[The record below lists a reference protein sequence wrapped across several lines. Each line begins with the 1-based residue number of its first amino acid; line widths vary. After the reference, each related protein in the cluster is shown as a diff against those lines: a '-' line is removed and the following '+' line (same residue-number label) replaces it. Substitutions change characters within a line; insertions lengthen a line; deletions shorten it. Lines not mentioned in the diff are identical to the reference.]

1 MAKRIRRLNELDVI
15 SRAEFE
21 DRFGPLP
28 RKFPDKIAEVTID
41 NRDRP
46 FR

>member
-28 RKFPDKIAEVTID
+28 RKFPDIIAEVAID